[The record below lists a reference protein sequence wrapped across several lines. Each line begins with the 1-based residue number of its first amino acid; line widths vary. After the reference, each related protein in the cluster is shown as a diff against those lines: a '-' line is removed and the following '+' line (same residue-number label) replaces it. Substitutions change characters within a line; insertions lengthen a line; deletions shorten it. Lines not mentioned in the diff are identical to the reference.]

1 MEDEEKR
8 RQRNELNKNNMHVKR
23 LNQTEQEKRAA
34 NEASRIRVRKNRET
48 EYPEKQEQRLENV
61 KLGMQKYRREL
72 TPIQKRREIQMH

>member
-34 NEASRIRVRKNRET
+34 NEASRIRMRKNRERS
-48 EYPEKQEQRLENV
+48 KS
-61 KLGMQKYRREL
+61 KDWKM
-72 TPIQKRREIQMH
+72 

>member
-34 NEASRIRVRKNRET
+34 NEASRIRVRKNKET
-48 EYPEKQEQRLENV
+48 KSP
-61 KLGMQKYRREL
+61 
-72 TPIQKRREIQMH
+72 